1 MVRRIN
7 HWIFKRQKYY
17 YRLRSVEDGIEKDF
31 LIPLEID
38 MSLST
43 IQQKHQA
50 EKRGLMV
57 HQQRKNFLNGIIDKT
72 YFEWINE
79 DKVSKVK
86 SMTLE
91 DAINFHKELKNST
104 DIKKKSKK
112 WYYAKYKDILD
123 CLGKNLSFE
132 NITHTKVLQLNNY
145 AKQKSKSHD
154 GYRKIM
160 FAFNSIIQDCYKYKL
175 REWNLDYKNKP
186 IIDIPKKKELLPDY
200 LTEDQFNKLMSVK
213 DYNLISKKNFGADA
227 NYLKKVFKFFYDTG
241 CRLKEPF
248 VGKIHNLKN
257 SQYIMYV
264 LPDDAKAGG
273 GVENTNRIIY
283 ITKEQKDF
291 ILDFQK
297 KAKDKNYPMIN
308 IENTENISKQ
318 FKKFVRHLFG
328 DGTKLHLH
336 SLRHTYAV
344 RLYLKTGDI
353 KEVSMKLGHKNLKTT
368 EIYTK
373 FNMAL
378 IQSHHPS
385 FKSRFF
391 D

>member
-1 MVRRIN
+1 MPNRIQ
-7 HWIFKRQKYY
+7 HWFFKDNKFYC
-17 YRLRSVEDGIEKDF
+17 YRLRSRANGIHKDI
-31 LIPLEID
+31 LIPLEVD

-43 IQQKHQA
+43 IQQHNQA
-50 EKRGLMV
+50 EKRALKV
-57 HQQRKNFLNGIIDKT
+57 HQQRKNLLNGVIDKT

-86 SMTLE
+86 FVTLE
-91 DAINFHKELKNST
+91 DAINFYKDQKNST
-104 DIKKKSKK
+104 DIKEKSKTF
-112 WYYAKYKDILD
+112 YFPKYKDILD

-145 AKQKSKSHD
+145 AKEKSKSYD

-160 FAFNSIIQDCYKYKL
+160 LTFNSIIENCYKYKL

-186 IIDIPKKKELLPDY
+186 IIDIPKKQLLPDY
-200 LTEDQFNKLMSVK
+200 LTEDEFNKLMNIE
-213 DYNLISKKNFGADA
+213 DYNQISKKSFGGDA
-227 NYLKKVFKFFYDTG
+227 NYLKKVFQFFFDTG

-297 KAKDKNYPMIN
+297 KAKDKNYSMIN
-308 IENTENISKQ
+308 IKNRENISKQ
-318 FKKFVRHLFG
+318 FKKICS
-328 DGTKLHLH
+328 T
-336 SLRHTYAV
+336 
-344 RLYLKTGDI
+344 
-353 KEVSMKLGHKNLKTT
+353 
-368 EIYTK
+368 
-373 FNMAL
+373 
-378 IQSHHPS
+378 S
-385 FKSRFF
+385 FW
-391 D
+391 